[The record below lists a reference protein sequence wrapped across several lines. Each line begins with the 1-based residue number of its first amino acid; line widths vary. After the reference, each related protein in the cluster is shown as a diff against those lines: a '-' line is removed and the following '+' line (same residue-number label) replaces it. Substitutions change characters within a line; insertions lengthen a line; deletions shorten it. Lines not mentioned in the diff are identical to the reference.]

1 MEMDGLTAPRLAFL
15 FHAGLWLPAPH
26 EKHLLP
32 MAGSP
37 VFAFAQQKS
46 TIQAGPCKLQ
56 SVSRFGF
63 GDGKTKAQSSVYLT
77 YPVSAG
83 ITVTNS
89 PGFSPDSAADA
100 QGAGRSVLLLTWPYY
115 ICPATKSKHY
125 FFFSPERPPFYRGE
139 RIDTKRHR
147 LYWAAEKFSHMLSL
161 SFRDQSAG
169 WSWESVPSL
178 QVFFSFRRVLFF
190 CRERPPAAHFS
201 HQLEKW
207 AKAHTVVSAGFQP
220 RCGVKIGT
228 LPRNHLASS
237 ATGGASAVSS
247 Q

>member
-1 MEMDGLTAPRLAFL
+1 MAETPPALMEMDGLTAPRLAFL

-100 QGAGRSVLLLTWPYY
+100 QGAGRSVLLLTCSHY
-115 ICPATKSKHY
+115 I
-125 FFFSPERPPFYRGE
+125 RPG
-139 RIDTKRHR
+139 DKNQ
-147 LYWAAEKFSHMLSL
+147 A
-161 SFRDQSAG
+161 
-169 WSWESVPSL
+169 
-178 QVFFSFRRVLFF
+178 LFF
-190 CRERPPAAHFS
+190 LFAGTAA
-201 HQLEKW
+201 
-207 AKAHTVVSAGFQP
+207 
-220 RCGVKIGT
+220 I
-228 LPRNHLASS
+228 LPWR
-237 ATGGASAVSS
+237 TD
-247 Q
+247 

>member
-1 MEMDGLTAPRLAFL
+1 MPKKYSTHKKEAGGVAETPPALMEMDGLTAPRLAFL

-32 MAGSP
+32 MAGGP

-100 QGAGRSVLLLTWPYY
+100 QGAGRSVLLLT
-115 ICPATKSKHY
+115 
-125 FFFSPERPPFYRGE
+125 
-139 RIDTKRHR
+139 
-147 LYWAAEKFSHMLSL
+147 
-161 SFRDQSAG
+161 
-169 WSWESVPSL
+169 
-178 QVFFSFRRVLFF
+178 
-190 CRERPPAAHFS
+190 
-201 HQLEKW
+201 
-207 AKAHTVVSAGFQP
+207 
-220 RCGVKIGT
+220 
-228 LPRNHLASS
+228 
-237 ATGGASAVSS
+237 
-247 Q
+247 

>member
-1 MEMDGLTAPRLAFL
+1 MAETPPALMEMDGLTAPRLAFL

-26 EKHLLP
+26 EKHPLP

-63 GDGKTKAQSSVYLT
+63 GDGKTKTQNSVYLT

-100 QGAGRSVLLLTWPYY
+100 QGAGRSVLLLT
-115 ICPATKSKHY
+115 
-125 FFFSPERPPFYRGE
+125 
-139 RIDTKRHR
+139 
-147 LYWAAEKFSHMLSL
+147 
-161 SFRDQSAG
+161 
-169 WSWESVPSL
+169 
-178 QVFFSFRRVLFF
+178 
-190 CRERPPAAHFS
+190 
-201 HQLEKW
+201 
-207 AKAHTVVSAGFQP
+207 
-220 RCGVKIGT
+220 
-228 LPRNHLASS
+228 
-237 ATGGASAVSS
+237 
-247 Q
+247 

>member
-1 MEMDGLTAPRLAFL
+1 MPKKYSTHKKEAGGVAETPPALMEMDGLTAPRLAFL

-26 EKHLLP
+26 EKHPLP
-32 MAGSP
+32 MAESP

-100 QGAGRSVLLLTWPYY
+100 QGAGRSVLLLTCPHY
-115 ICPATKSKHY
+115 I
-125 FFFSPERPPFYRGE
+125 RPS
-139 RIDTKRHR
+139 DKKQ
-147 LYWAAEKFSHMLSL
+147 A
-161 SFRDQSAG
+161 
-169 WSWESVPSL
+169 
-178 QVFFSFRRVLFF
+178 LFF
-190 CRERPPAAHFS
+190 LFAGMAA
-201 HQLEKW
+201 
-207 AKAHTVVSAGFQP
+207 
-220 RCGVKIGT
+220 I
-228 LPRNHLASS
+228 LPWR
-237 ATGGASAVSS
+237 TD
-247 Q
+247 